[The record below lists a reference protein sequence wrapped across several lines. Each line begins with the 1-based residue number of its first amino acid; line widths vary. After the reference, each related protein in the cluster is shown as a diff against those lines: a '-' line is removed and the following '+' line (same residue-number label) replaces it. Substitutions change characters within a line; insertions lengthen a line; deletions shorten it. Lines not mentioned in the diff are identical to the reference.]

1 MSGTLHN
8 YQEKIY
14 LQRNYLESSDT
25 LTMNNSC
32 IILALWIIH
41 IVKLKRTKSV
51 GCTEFYFINNVLL
64 LSVLQLYYQSEIDI
78 QGRDYKR
85 LKNCSKATFFSI
97 ESLKLSYDI
106 SNFSQK
112 RYFYLLEIS
121 KMKFKN
127 ELYFVF

>member
-97 ESLKLSYDI
+97 ESLEVSYDI
-106 SNFSQK
+106 SDFSQK
-112 RYFYLLEIS
+112 RYLYLLTMSVINS
-121 KMKFKN
+121 DSTH
-127 ELYFVF
+127 YFW